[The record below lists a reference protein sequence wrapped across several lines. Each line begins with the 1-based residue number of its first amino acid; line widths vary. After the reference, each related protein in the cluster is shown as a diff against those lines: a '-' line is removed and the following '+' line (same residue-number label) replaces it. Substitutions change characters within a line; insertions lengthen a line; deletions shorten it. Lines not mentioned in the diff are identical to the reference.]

1 MQSVL
6 KVTNSEG
13 DQQPVGD
20 STAANIQTTQTT
32 DPSAIQNV
40 EQPAKTSNNA
50 AIDLLS
56 SEASGA
62 VHDGST
68 VQSNKNSSLVIG
80 GTIIVTAVAVS
91 ILWAFYIKHFRNNS
105 SKD

>member
-6 KVTNSEG
+6 KVSNSEG
-13 DQQPVGD
+13 DQQPVSD

-68 VQSNKNSSLVIG
+68 VQSNKNSSIVIG
-80 GTIIVTAVAVS
+80 GTVIATAVIVS
-91 ILWAFYIKHFRNNS
+91 ILWTIYVRFIRSGS
-105 SKD
+105 SKV

>member
-13 DQQPVGD
+13 EQQPVGD
-20 STAANIQTTQTT
+20 STAANIQTTQKT
-32 DPSAIQNV
+32 DPLAIQNV
-40 EQPAKTSNNA
+40 EQPTKTSNNA
-50 AIDLLS
+50 AIDPLS

-68 VQSNKNSSLVIG
+68 MQSNKNSNLVIG
-80 GTIIVTAVAVS
+80 GTIIVTAVIVS
-91 ILWAFYIKHFRNNS
+91 ILWAIYTNYYRKRSN
-105 SKD
+105 KD